1 MKDIRQQLSSN
12 QWLIA
17 PVFLPLEKTDYEV
30 SYLCNK
36 TYDFFLLL
44 KKTELKFKKK
54 KKYMLC
60 IEVEVKAKGK
70 DVQSHCKFSSFLDFG
85 AGVTA
90 RLQ

>member
-1 MKDIRQQLSSN
+1 MI
-12 QWLIA
+12 
-17 PVFLPLEKTDYEV
+17 
-30 SYLCNK
+30 
-36 TYDFFLLL
+36 FFVI
-44 KKTELKFKKK
+44 KKNELKFKKK
-54 KKYMLC
+54 SMLY